1 MKMLLLHPLFP
12 IFLVTQC
19 SLYFALTSAVPYTN
33 FRGFETVKRQAV
45 SLASSSSDPLTVDLG
60 YSVYQ
65 GYNNAT
71 LDLNIWKG

>member
-1 MKMLLLHPLFP
+1 MLSIHALLPLLL
-12 IFLVTQC
+12 IIQC
-19 SLYFALTSAVPYTN
+19 SLYFALASAVPYTN
-33 FRGFETVKRQAV
+33 FRGFESVKRQAV
-45 SLASSSSDPLTVDLG
+45 ALASSSSDPLTVDLG